1 MEWKSHVD
9 CVNFVESGLHQKQFF
24 RIIHI
29 GFAEIINLIVIL
41 SKEMPFQTVIV
52 HWIAI
57 SKVQISQKINLFK
70 LFFYPKSW
78 KFWLEIILQRSL
90 IIISSVILAENAYI
104 LCKIMSKLSF
114 CFFPYIFRSFLRKI
128 MYSMKNCGLHRAQVM
143 DALTLLANI
152 WEHQN
157 FILDLS

>member
-9 CVNFVESGLHQKQFF
+9 CVNFVESGLYQNQFF
-24 RIIHI
+24 RIIHM

-70 LFFYPKSW
+70 LFFTPNLENFGSKSFSRGHW
-78 KFWLEIILQRSL
+78 PSFLQSFWLKTPIFFVKSCQSWVFVFFHTFFDLFCEKLCTAWKNVGCTARRL
-90 IIISSVILAENAYI
+90 WVPYPYSVSRQIN
-104 LCKIMSKLSF
+104 
-114 CFFPYIFRSFLRKI
+114 
-128 MYSMKNCGLHRAQVM
+128 
-143 DALTLLANI
+143 
-152 WEHQN
+152 
-157 FILDLS
+157 